1 MGNYLTSNQNSDNNQ
16 NQIEASFGM
25 QGVEVAL
32 FNFPNGI
39 IYEGEWRDG
48 FRHGKGRQIWPDGSH
63 Y

>member
-1 MGNYLTSNQNSDNNQ
+1 
-16 NQIEASFGM
+16 M